1 MRWGTLILIG
11 LIMAGCA
18 AKPVPSPAPVAQRSE
33 SVYDRAAVAGALVY
47 DPPVIANA
55 PRVDVSR
62 EGRAPAAFAGYE
74 DLITTYYYL
83 YQSDYQ
89 IGYGTG
95 SSGGPNWRNND
106 RFERQ
111 AITQRV
117 GVSYR

>member
-1 MRWGTLILIG
+1 MRWGTLILLG
-11 LIMAGCA
+11 LALAGCA
-18 AKPVPSPAPVAQRSE
+18 SKPVAPPEPVAQRSE
-33 SVYDRAAVAGALVY
+33 GVYERATVAGALVY

-55 PRVDVSR
+55 PRIDLSR
-62 EGRAPAAFAGYE
+62 EGRAPAAYAGYE

-83 YQSDYQ
+83 YQNDYQ
-89 IGYGTG
+89 MGYGGGGG
-95 SSGGPNWRNND
+95 SAGWRNND